1 MKLLVSRGRTT
12 RRVAVLV
19 VTGLAVAYIVWQ
31 INLRE
36 TLHVLAHASIGWWL
50 LSCAIW
56 ILAVW
61 PLAWRWRI
69 LLAARGVHERLGWCV
84 RALFVSYAAA
94 QVLPTSLGGDASR
107 IYETSRK
114 HPGRGGP
121 AAGTVLLERVLGAVA
136 TLLLAAVGF
145 ALAVGQYSVGAYV
158 WIELAFVV
166 LAIVGGFVLFSTRL
180 HPVFRWS
187 QPLLRRLR
195 LETPLREAYLAIHS
209 FRGELPLLAG
219 MFALTLVVQAV
230 RVLAIWCSG
239 KAVGVDLSPRPY
251 YVMGP
256 LLFLVMLIPFT
267 INGLAVRESFFV
279 SFLGSLGV
287 SANRAFSTGFLFFL
301 VTLVTSLPGA
311 VIVAREGV
319 KQRAE
324 PGTAR

>member
-1 MKLLVSRGRTT
+1 VKLLVSRGRTT

-36 TLHVLAHASIGWWL
+36 TLHVLAHASVGWWL
-50 LSCAIW
+50 VSCAIW
-56 ILAVW
+56 IGAVW

-69 LLAARGVHERLGWCV
+69 LLGARGVHERLGWCV
-84 RALFVSYAAA
+84 RTLFVSYAAA

-180 HPVFRWS
+180 HPVFRWA

-209 FRGELPLLAG
+209 FRGEVPLLAG

-287 SANRAFSTGFLFFL
+287 SPNRAFSTGFLFFL

-311 VIVAREGV
+311 AIVAREGV
-319 KQRAE
+319 KRAE
-324 PGTAR
+324 PKTAR